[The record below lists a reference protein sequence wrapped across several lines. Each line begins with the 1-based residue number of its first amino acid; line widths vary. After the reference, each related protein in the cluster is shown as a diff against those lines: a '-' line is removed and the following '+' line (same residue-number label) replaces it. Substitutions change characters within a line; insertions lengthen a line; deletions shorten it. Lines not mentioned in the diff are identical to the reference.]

1 MSAARHVF
9 WKISMWLLFALS
21 GPVLWAISVHF
32 DKYLVERY
40 FHNSNPAVLLLFTS
54 ITGVLM
60 LPVIWAFAPQVL
72 QLPVWSSLVIAVS
85 GFVFMAAFLPYL
97 RALQDDEASVVAPF
111 FQIAPVFGYVLGYLV
126 LGERL
131 TAVQTAGGALVVGG
145 TLLLSH
151 RGGSGRRMFKTR
163 LVVLMVGCAFLLS
176 LASLVFKFF
185 AIADDFWSTM
195 FWTFVGQAAFGVAIL
210 CIASYRRQ
218 LAALMRIHARALVT
232 INAMNELVNLGGSL
246 GTRYALVLAPLS
258 LVQAVTSTTTL
269 FVFAFGIVLSLFLPQ
284 FAREELGSRE
294 LATKGVAACLIVIGV
309 ALVGR

>member
-1 MSAARHVF
+1 
-9 WKISMWLLFALS
+9 MWLLFALS
-21 GPVLWAISVHF
+21 GPVLWAISMHL

-40 FHNSNPAVLLLFTS
+40 FRNSNPAVLLLFTS
-54 ITGVLM
+54 ITGALM
-60 LPVIWAFAPQVL
+60 LPAIWAFAPRVV
-72 QLPVWSSLVIAVS
+72 QLPAWKCLVITAS
-85 GFVFMAAFLPYL
+85 GFIFMAALLPYF
-97 RALQDDEASVVAPF
+97 RALQDEEASVVAPF

-151 RGGSGRRMFKTR
+151 RGGKAHRGFKTR
-163 LVVLMVGCAFLLS
+163 LVLLMVGCAFLLS

-185 AIADDFWSTM
+185 AISVDFWSAM
-195 FWTFVGQAAFGVAIL
+195 FWTFVGQAAFGMVIL
-210 CIASYRRQ
+210 CVAPYRQQ
-218 LAALMRIHARALVT
+218 LAGLLRANPGALVS

-269 FVFAFGIVLSLFLPQ
+269 FVFAFGIALSLLFPS
-284 FAREELGSRE
+284 FAREDLGTRE

-309 ALVGR
+309 VLVGR

>member
-1 MSAARHVF
+1 
-9 WKISMWLLFALS
+9 MWLLFALS
-21 GPVLWAISVHF
+21 GPVLWAISMHL

-40 FHNSNPAVLLLFTS
+40 FRDANPAVLLLFTA
-54 ITGVLM
+54 ITGALM
-60 LPVIWAFAPQVL
+60 LPAIWAFAPQVVR
-72 QLPVWSSLVIAVS
+72 LPASSCLVITAS
-85 GFVFMAAFLPYL
+85 GFVFMAAFLPYF
-97 RALQDDEASVVAPF
+97 RALQDEEASVVAPF
-111 FQIAPVFGYVLGYLV
+111 FQMAPVFGYVLGYLV

-151 RGGSGRRMFKTR
+151 RAGTARREFKIR
-163 LVVLMVGCAFLLS
+163 LVLLMLGCAFLLS

-185 AIADDFWSTM
+185 AISAEFWSTL
-195 FWTFVGQAAFGVAIL
+195 FWTFVGQAAFGIMIL
-210 CIASYRRQ
+210 SVPPYRQQ
-218 LAALMRIHARALVT
+218 LAELLRTNARALVS

-269 FVFAFGIVLSLFLPQ
+269 FVFAFGIVLSLLFPQ

-294 LATKGVAACLIVIGV
+294 LATKGIAACLIVIGV